1 MTNPSLAQAL
11 EDQRQGLLACVHCG
25 FCLPACPTYR
35 RLGDE
40 ADSPR
45 GRLSLMQ
52 AVVEG
57 RLEAGSDAFQTHIGR
72 CLGCRACEPACPAG
86 VTYGRLLELARH
98 VGREA
103 KRLDWATR
111 LLLRVFGT
119 PWLAR
124 PAMAAARW
132 LRATRLPALGARL
145 PLGGRPGRQLRMA
158 AAMLAASAPQ
168 TKKLGGMRTD
178 GATPVSGA
186 RPQPATATAAQS
198 AMQLQRAMAAAKEPT
213 AQSTEATALEPG
225 TPRAATLGRS
235 GRQGAGA
242 SVALLGGCVQAG
254 LFGRVNAATR
264 RVLETNG
271 YRIVDAPG
279 QGCCGALHAH
289 AGDLHAAR
297 AMARRNVDAF
307 AAAKA
312 DFVGVNASG
321 CGAAM
326 ADYLHLLA
334 RDRALA
340 DAAATVAASVR
351 DVSQLLGRGD
361 LVRGAPV
368 PVTVACD
375 EPCHLIHAQGVA
387 RSAQTLLQAV
397 PALRLVPLP
406 KADECCGG
414 AGIYGLVQPELGGRI
429 GGDKVDAVLATG
441 ADAVAT
447 GNPGCIMQI
456 GGGLRLRGHAVA
468 ALHPVE
474 LLDESYGRAG
484 FYAGNGGAPGDPAR
498 PPTTAATQMTRTH
511 AATRRPPTVPPARL
525 ATAATQ

>member
-57 RLEAGSDAFQTHIGR
+57 RLDAGSDAFQTHIGR

-103 KRLDWATR
+103 KRLDLATR

-124 PAMAAARW
+124 PAMAGARW
-132 LRATRLPALGARL
+132 LRATRLPALAARL
-145 PLGGRPGRQLRMA
+145 PVGGRPGRQLRMA

-168 TKKLGGMRTD
+168 TKKIGGTTP
-178 GATPVSGA
+178 GISPPEGSAKPPAATP
-186 RPQPATATAAQS
+186 
-198 AMQLQRAMAAAKEPT
+198 
-213 AQSTEATALEPG
+213 
-225 TPRAATLGRS
+225 GRS
-235 GRQGAGA
+235 DRQGEGA

-271 YRIVDAPG
+271 YRIADAPG

-289 AGDLHAAR
+289 AGDLRAAR
-297 AMARRNVDAF
+297 AMARRNVEAF

-326 ADYLHLLA
+326 ADYPHLLA
-334 RDRALA
+334 RDGALA
-340 DAAATVAASVR
+340 EAAAAMAASVR
-351 DVSQLLGRGD
+351 DVSQLLGRGG

-375 EPCHLIHAQGVA
+375 EPCHLLHAQGVA

-397 PALRLVPLP
+397 PALRVVPLP

-474 LLDESYGRAG
+474 LLDESYSRAG
-484 FYAGNGGAPGDPAR
+484 FYAVNGAALRDPAR
-498 PPTTAATQMTRTH
+498 PS
-511 AATRRPPTVPPARL
+511 
-525 ATAATQ
+525 ATAAAQ